1 MEISIIILCLIL
13 SAFFSGMEIAF
24 ISSNKIYLEIEKK
37 QDNFISRILTKLTEN
52 PSKFIAAMLIGN
64 NVALVVYGFYMG
76 DLILKWIINLGF
88 HFSDLSSLLFQTI
101 LSTFLVLITAEFF
114 PKVFFQIYA
123 NSLIKFFA
131 LPAYLFYRL
140 FYYISTFFIWI
151 SDFVLRKF
159 FKTEGD
165 QVQLYFSKIE
175 LGNYITE
182 QMNSVEDDEEV
193 DSEIQIFQNALEF
206 SGVKARD
213 IMTPRTEIVDI
224 DLFDTVTDLKELF
237 IETGYS
243 KIVVSQNSLDDI
255 VGYVH
260 SFDLFKKPKTIKSV
274 LMTVEFVPETIL
286 IKDALNLL
294 IKKRKNVAVVL
305 DEYGGTAGIITIE
318 DIVEELFGEIED
330 EHDLDEELIEQELG
344 EGKYL
349 FSTRLDVEYLNETY
363 KLMIPEEDSYGTLG
377 GFIVNHTKEIP
388 QKGEEI
394 VIDNY
399 HFVIEEATNKKIEL
413 VKLTIKE
420 WFFKLIKKIV

>member
-24 ISSNKIYLEIEKK
+24 ISSNKIYLGIEKK
-37 QDNFISRILTKLTEN
+37 QDNFASQILTKLTEN

-64 NVALVVYGFYMG
+64 NVALVIYGFFMG
-76 DLILKWIINLGF
+76 DLILKCITKLGYD
-88 HFSDLSSLLFQTI
+88 FSDISSLLLQTLI
-101 LSTFLVLITAEFF
+101 STFIVLITAEFL

-123 NSLIKFFA
+123 NSLIKILA
-131 LPAYLFYRL
+131 VPAYLFYRL

-165 QVQLYFSKIE
+165 QVQLYFSKVE

-182 QMNSVEDDEEV
+182 QMNSVEDDDEV

-224 DLFDTVTDLKELF
+224 DLFDSITDLKELF

-305 DEYGGTAGIITIE
+305 DEYGGTSGIITIE

-344 EGKYL
+344 GGKYL

-377 GFIVNHTKEIP
+377 GFIVNFTKEIP

-413 VKLTIKE
+413 VKMTIKE
-420 WFFKLIKKIV
+420 

>member
-37 QDNFISRILTKLTEN
+37 QENFLSRILTRLTGN

-76 DLILKWIINLGF
+76 DLILNGLISLGF
-88 HFSDLSSLLFQTI
+88 HFSDLTSLAIQTI
-101 LSTFLVLITAEFF
+101 ISTFIVLLTAEFL

-131 LPAYLFYRL
+131 IPAFLFYRL

-165 QVQLYFSKIE
+165 QVQLYFSKVE

-182 QMNSVEDDEEV
+182 QMNSVEDDQEV

-224 DLFDTVTDLKELF
+224 DLFESVTELKELF

-243 KIVVSQNSLDDI
+243 KIIVSQNSLDDI

-286 IKDALNLL
+286 IKDALSLL

-305 DEYGGTAGIITIE
+305 DEYGGTSGIITIE

-330 EHDLDEELIEQELG
+330 EHDLDEELIEEELG
-344 EGKYL
+344 NGKYL
-349 FSTRLDVEYLNETY
+349 FSTRLDVEYLNEEY
-363 KLMIPEEDSYGTLG
+363 KLTIPEEDSYGTLG
-377 GFIVNHTKEIP
+377 GFIVNFTKEIP
-388 QKGEEI
+388 QKGDKI
-394 VIDNY
+394 LIDKY
-399 HFVIEEATNKKIEL
+399 EFVIEEATDKKIEL
-413 VKLTIKE
+413 VKMTIKE
-420 WFFKLIKKIV
+420 